1 MGFYKW
7 LEDIKITSKDRI
19 IEPFAGS
26 NNIPAMIEEGDII
39 TENEWSCFDIEPG
52 DNAFPK
58 YKIIQRDTIKNYPTG
73 FKVAITNPPYLSKN
87 SATRRG
93 LAFPKTK
100 YDDLY
105 KLCLEVMLKHTPYVA
120 AIIPETFLTAGLFH
134 ERIHSVISLTC
145 KMFSDTDCPV
155 CLALFVPE
163 NEAPDS
169 FNIYR
174 MNELL
179 GTFKELSSG
188 DIKDSLGIA
197 WKFNDPNGE
206 IGIWCIDNTKCNSIV
221 FGEGGKIKSSLIKN
235 TSRSLTRVGGLPDA
249 VDKEK
254 FINKCNE
261 ILNKYRLETK
271 DVFMASFK
279 GLRVD
284 GLYRRRLDF
293 ATARR
298 IMNHALIE
306 QMKEGIDDA

>member
-1 MGFYKW
+1 M
-7 LEDIKITSKDRI
+7 LED
-19 IEPFAGS
+19 
-26 NNIPAMIEEGDII
+26 GDII
-39 TENEWSCFDIEPG
+39 TDNEWSCFDIEPG
-52 DNAFPK
+52 DNVFQK
-58 YKIIQRDTIKNYPTG
+58 YSIVQRDTIKHYPEG
-73 FKVAITNPPYLSKN
+73 FRLAITNPPYLSKN

-93 LAFPKTK
+93 LAFPDTK

-120 AIIPETFLTAGLFH
+120 SIIPETFLTAGLFH
-134 ERIHSVISLTC
+134 KRVHSVISLTC

-169 FNIYR
+169 FSIYR

-179 GTFKELSSG
+179 GTFKELSNG
-188 DIKDSLGIA
+188 DIKDCLGIA

-206 IGIWCIDNTKCNSIV
+206 IGIWCIDNTKCNSIE
-221 FGEGGKIKSSLIKN
+221 FGEGSKIKSSLIKN
-235 TSRSLTRVGGLPDA
+235 TSRSLTRVGGLPDV
-249 VDKEK
+249 VDKK
-254 FINKCNE
+254 RFINRCNE

-279 GLRVD
+279 GLRID

-306 QMKEGIDDA
+306 QMKEGINETQD